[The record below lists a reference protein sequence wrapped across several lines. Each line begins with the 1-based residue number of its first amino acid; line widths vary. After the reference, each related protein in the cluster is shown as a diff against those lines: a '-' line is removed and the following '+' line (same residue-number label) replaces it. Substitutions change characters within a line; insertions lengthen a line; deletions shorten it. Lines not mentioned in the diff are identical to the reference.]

1 MRGAPQGLRPGSNL
15 ASRDV
20 GGLRTGLA
28 ERQGGSQSGDDPAGE
43 RGRGRREVP
52 WLRSRKATG
61 AGSFL
66 E

>member
-1 MRGAPQGLRPGSNL
+1 MCRGPQGLRPKSNL

-43 RGRGRREVP
+43 RKLGQRDVP
-52 WLRSRKATG
+52 
-61 AGSFL
+61 
-66 E
+66 